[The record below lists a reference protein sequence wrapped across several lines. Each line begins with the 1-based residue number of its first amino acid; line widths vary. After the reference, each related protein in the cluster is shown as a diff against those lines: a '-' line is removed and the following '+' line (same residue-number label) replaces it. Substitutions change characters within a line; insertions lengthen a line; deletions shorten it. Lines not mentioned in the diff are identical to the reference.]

1 MFIKLRFSFQF
12 LISEIHHYLMDLIA
26 YENFE
31 IKLRKETWLKNFL
44 KKYIDN
50 KMCNCI
56 QYTTYIKFILLK
68 CVLHLATCQR
78 NIIGVNIN
86 AFQVY

>member
-1 MFIKLRFSFQF
+1 MIMFIKLRFSFQF
-12 LISEIHHYLMDLIA
+12 LISEVHHYLMDLIA

-50 KMCNCI
+50 KMCKSPLRNW
-56 QYTTYIKFILLK
+56 
-68 CVLHLATCQR
+68 VL
-78 NIIGVNIN
+78 
-86 AFQVY
+86 F